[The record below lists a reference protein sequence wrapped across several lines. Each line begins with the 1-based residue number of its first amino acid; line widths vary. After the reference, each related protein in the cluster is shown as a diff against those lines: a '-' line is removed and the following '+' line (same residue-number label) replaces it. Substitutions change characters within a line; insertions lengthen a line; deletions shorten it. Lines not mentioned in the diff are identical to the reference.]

1 MLTRPRSITRFI
13 LAVFILLA
21 VGGSAIA
28 QETKSA
34 AVAKELAAA
43 LDAAKLTAIA
53 AKDPSD
59 PEAFV
64 AAMYFSGSQLLV
76 VGAKYSPAV
85 LLNQKLANKDYQEI
99 YIDLNSAAVAG
110 SKVFIEDPGRR
121 RDQGRSQGQRGLR
134 HASSAAASGRIST
147 TTGARTRSSPTSSTP
162 RSWPT
167 PTRSTRGCCRRCWR
181 RPRSRFGHSS
191 SGPSLDA
198 AASPPDPLIRQCV
211 HVPSSQCS
219 SAVEIRRQRRLERQ
233 P

>member
-13 LAVFILLA
+13 LTVLILLA

-85 LLNQKLANKDYQEI
+85 LLTPKLANKDYQEI

-110 SKVFIEDPGRR
+110 SKVFVEDPGADGIKADHKENEAFDSIERGGKR
-121 RDQGRSQGQRGLR
+121 TNFDDRWRKDQKLTDEQYAKLV
-134 HASSAAASGRIST
+134 ADADT
-147 TTGARTRSSPTSSTP
+147 VYTR
-162 RSWPT
+162 
-167 PTRSTRGCCRRCWR
+167 
-181 RPRSRFGHSS
+181 
-191 SGPSLDA
+191 LLQA
-198 AASPPDPLIRQCV
+198 LLAQV
-211 HVPSSQCS
+211 KK
-219 SAVEIRRQRRLERQ
+219 
-233 P
+233 